1 MATLAPLAASF
12 RAIPLPMPREL
23 PVIRACFPF
32 RDISTSLSM
41 QFNEKKITNPASFAK
56 DLLGYLGSAR
66 ASRATFGVGGN
77 GVVSKL
83 RKFSRAGLVAGKST
97 FDFMKQFPMFAALAL
112 DSGGSAPSRNT
123 GRFYMAA
130 SCSLILV

>member
-1 MATLAPLAASF
+1 
-12 RAIPLPMPREL
+12 MPREL

-32 RDISTSLSM
+32 RDISTSLSV

-83 RKFSRAGLVAGKST
+83 RKFSRAGLV
-97 FDFMKQFPMFAALAL
+97 
-112 DSGGSAPSRNT
+112 RWEVH
-123 GRFYMAA
+123 
-130 SCSLILV
+130 I